1 MVIYRDYGIGFLEE
15 INKMIFKRK
24 KRMANNNSVTWNGA
38 SGKGYIYWVYSIP
51 ASFNPRQNGNYIYT
65 RIVNNMWIPLYIGQ
79 GDLSERTN
87 IDNHHQS
94 RCLKSK
100 GATHVHVHLNDSEVD
115 RTAEEKDLL
124 AGHSEASQP
133 TGCNEK
139 PGG

>member
-1 MVIYRDYGIGFLEE
+1 
-15 INKMIFKRK
+15 
-24 KRMANNNSVTWNGA
+24 MANNNSVTWKGA
-38 SGKGYIYWVYSIP
+38 SGKVYTYWIYSIP

-65 RIVNNMWIPLYIGQ
+65 KVVNNMWIAQYIGQ

-100 GATHVHVHLNDSEVD
+100 GATHVHVHLNDSEAD

-124 AGHSEASQP
+124 AGRPEAYQP

-139 PGG
+139 AGG

>member
-1 MVIYRDYGIGFLEE
+1 
-15 INKMIFKRK
+15 
-24 KRMANNNSVTWNGA
+24 MANNNSVIWKGA
-38 SGKGYIYWVYSIP
+38 SGKGYTYWIYSIP

-65 RIVNNMWIPLYIGQ
+65 KVVNNMWTALYIGQ

-100 GATHVHVHLNDSEVD
+100 GATHVHVHLNASEAN

-124 AGHSEASQP
+124 AKHLEAYQP

-139 PGG
+139 AGG